1 MAKLAA
7 KTTRLSLLWFCFLY
21 SSQPMHQP
29 HTMLVLTKIIINL
42 ALQVIIL
49 IHSKYFFASD
59 WFTVKL
65 PKLQAPQISVECE
78 CIVRKKPVRCEKTK
92 PQTVISLG
100 GG

>member
-7 KTTRLSLLWFCFLY
+7 KTTRLSLLWFCFLFL
-21 SSQPMHQP
+21 SQPMHQP

-42 ALQVIIL
+42 ALQGIIL

-78 CIVRKKPVRCEKTK
+78 CIVRKKPVWCEKIK

>member
-21 SSQPMHQP
+21 SLQPMHQP

-42 ALQVIIL
+42 ALQGIIL

-65 PKLQAPQISVECE
+65 TKLQAPQISVECE
-78 CIVRKKPVRCEKTK
+78 CIVWKNQYGVKKLNRK
-92 PQTVISLG
+92 Q
-100 GG
+100 

>member
-1 MAKLAA
+1 
-7 KTTRLSLLWFCFLY
+7 
-21 SSQPMHQP
+21 MHQP

-42 ALQVIIL
+42 ALQGIIL
-49 IHSKYFFASD
+49 IHSKYFFASY

-65 PKLQAPQISVECE
+65 TKLQAPQISVEICE

>member
-29 HTMLVLTKIIINL
+29 HTMLVLTKIYL
-42 ALQVIIL
+42 ALQGIIL
-49 IHSKYFFASD
+49 IHSKYFLASD

-65 PKLQAPQISVECE
+65 TKLQAPQISVECE